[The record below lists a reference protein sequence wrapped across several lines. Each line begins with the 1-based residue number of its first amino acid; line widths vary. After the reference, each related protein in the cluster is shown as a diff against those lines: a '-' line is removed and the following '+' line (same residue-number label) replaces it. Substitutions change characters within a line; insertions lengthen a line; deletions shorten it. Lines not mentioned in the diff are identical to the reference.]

1 NSITGELLRDAST
14 AQIGTPIPNT
24 QIYIV
29 DEGYNLSLPGT
40 IGEVCISGAGLARGY
55 LNQELL
61 TAEKFV
67 PNPFLTGERM
77 YRTGDL
83 ARWMPDGNVEYL
95 GRKDN
100 QVKSRGHRIEL
111 GEIENVL
118 QGYMEVDAAVVT
130 ARSNAGGA
138 KALVAYIVSRA
149 PIDISSLRTHL
160 GRTLPAYMVPGHYVQ
175 LDEMPL
181 MPNGKINKNNLPDP
195 SQFGLETAVAYVGP
209 RNEIEEKLVVIWRE
223 LLGQE

>member
-1 NSITGELLRDAST
+1 GVISEIITLHGDNGFFKTIKTLIIGGEVVENALIHKLRRLNADLLLINAYGPTETCANSITGELLRDAST

-83 ARWMPDGNVEYL
+83 GRWMPDGNVEYL
-95 GRKDN
+95 GR
-100 QVKSRGHRIEL
+100 
-111 GEIENVL
+111 
-118 QGYMEVDAAVVT
+118 
-130 ARSNAGGA
+130 
-138 KALVAYIVSRA
+138 
-149 PIDISSLRTHL
+149 
-160 GRTLPAYMVPGHYVQ
+160 
-175 LDEMPL
+175 
-181 MPNGKINKNNLPDP
+181 
-195 SQFGLETAVAYVGP
+195 
-209 RNEIEEKLVVIWRE
+209 
-223 LLGQE
+223 